1 MYFTTVFK
9 NLKTRYQKKY
19 MLYDSIYL
27 KYKIESVVLEVRIMV
42 ILGRGEYLERDMNK
56 LQGSCL
62 HSIF

>member
-1 MYFTTVFK
+1 
-9 NLKTRYQKKY
+9 

-42 ILGRGEYLERDMNK
+42 TLGRGEYLERDMKK

-62 HSIF
+62 CSTF